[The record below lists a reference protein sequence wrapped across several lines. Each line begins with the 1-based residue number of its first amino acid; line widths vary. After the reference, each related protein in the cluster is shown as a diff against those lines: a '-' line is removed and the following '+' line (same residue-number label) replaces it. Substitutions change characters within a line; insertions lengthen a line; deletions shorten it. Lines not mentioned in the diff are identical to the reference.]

1 MNVEDKAAAQQIV
14 LDAAQLA
21 RIEGTPLVHRAQLIQ
36 CVP

>member
-21 RIEGTPLVHRAQLIQ
+21 RIEGTPLAH
-36 CVP
+36 CV